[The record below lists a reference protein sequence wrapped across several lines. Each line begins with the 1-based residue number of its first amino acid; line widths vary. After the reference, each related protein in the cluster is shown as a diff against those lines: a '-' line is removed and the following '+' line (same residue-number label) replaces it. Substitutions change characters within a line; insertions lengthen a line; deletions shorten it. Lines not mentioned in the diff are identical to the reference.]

1 MDPEYCDTENETV
14 LYLSADDS
22 NSMAGPVIA
31 RQAIQMGTRVTGPI
45 RIYEFLNYY
54 EFDYEAA
61 EEGTV
66 RVSAQVRPTET
77 DLTPEVPGDELFDLQ
92 IGVRAPDIDV
102 AHRRPVNL
110 TLSLDTSGSMTDW
123 SIELVRQSCLALAHS
138 LRAGDIISIVTWNHT
153 QAVVLESHAVTGRN
167 DPVLVDECEGL
178 EADGTT
184 DLHAGLVTA
193 SRLARENFSEDLIN
207 RVILMSDGGANTG
220 VTDNDLIAE
229 AANDAEGE
237 AIYLMGVGMD
247 VPSEYRDDLMNA
259 VTDAGKGAYIFI
271 DSRDEAWRM
280 FGERFL
286 SNIEISARNVRVEL
300 TMPPTFTMFEF
311 HGEEYSSEPS
321 EVEPQHLAPNDAMIY
336 HQIIRSCD
344 PSSLDLTS
352 RVTVTATYE
361 TPFTREPR
369 SETLEM
375 NLGMLLTGVDR
386 QLVKGNAI
394 VAYAQALEAT
404 QRLRGPEAREAL
416 EAALAEVEAALETLG
431 DDQDLREIRDLLTA
445 YIERF

>member
-1 MDPEYCDTENETV
+1 
-14 LYLSADDS
+14 
-22 NSMAGPVIA
+22 
-31 RQAIQMGTRVTGPI
+31 
-45 RIYEFLNYY
+45 
-54 EFDYEAA
+54 
-61 EEGTV
+61 
-66 RVSAQVRPTET
+66 
-77 DLTPEVPGDELFDLQ
+77 
-92 IGVRAPDIDV
+92 
-102 AHRRPVNL
+102 
-110 TLSLDTSGSMTDW
+110 
-123 SIELVRQSCLALAHS
+123 
-138 LRAGDIISIVTWNHT
+138 
-153 QAVVLESHAVTGRN
+153 
-167 DPVLVDECEGL
+167 
-178 EADGTT
+178 
-184 DLHAGLVTA
+184 
-193 SRLARENFSEDLIN
+193 
-207 RVILMSDGGANTG
+207 